1 MKKAQGGVNAA
12 ILVAVIAGL
21 IILYIL
27 FLPAKEREALLE
39 NKTVTK
45 SGTNGKAD
53 ANALLTV
60 FPNRLEE
67 TAEVDD
73 KDIPNIFLFETT
85 NAKELEGINPFIARK
100 GWFDE
105 KTKTAA
111 FTLNNLETTDN
122 VILSFKAKKHDGIL
136 TIKLNGEVVFENNIE
151 QETAAPI
158 NLKKELLAEDN
169 TLDFSVSSV
178 GLKFWKTN
186 EYSFEDVKII
196 GDITDRSKQ
205 ESRNIFTLT
214 SKDLANIEEADL
226 RFVPY
231 CSNVADVGT
240 LDIDINGR
248 NIFSAVP
255 VCDDAYKQPIP
266 IGMLDA
272 GENKIIFKTSR
283 GSYSVEQT
291 KIEFKEREVEKKVYY
306 FEINQ
311 SQIDDIESRD
321 KDAILRMEFVDD
333 EENKMADI
341 NINDHF
347 ITLDEDERVFT
358 KNVNDFIEEG
368 NNFIEIRPRTR
379 LDIVEL
385 SIRLEDR

>member
-1 MKKAQGGVNAA
+1 MKKSQGGLNAA

-27 FLPAKEREALLE
+27 FLPETEREALLE
-39 NKTVTK
+39 NKTVKK
-45 SGTNGKAD
+45 STEEKED
-53 ANALLTV
+53 KDILLKV

-67 TAEVDD
+67 EENIQD

-85 NAKELEGINPFIARK
+85 NAKVLESINPFIARK

-105 KTKTAA
+105 KIKTAA

-122 VILSFKAKKHDGIL
+122 VILSFKAKKHDGTL
-136 TIKLNGEVVFENNIE
+136 TITLNGAVVFENEIE
-151 QETAAPI
+151 QETVAPI
-158 NLKKELLAEDN
+158 SLRKELLKADN

-186 EYSFEDVKII
+186 EYSLEDVKII

-214 SKDLANIEEADL
+214 SKELAGIDEADL

-231 CSNVADVGT
+231 CNSVADVGT

-255 VCDDAYKQPIP
+255 ICDDAYKQPIP

-272 GENKIIFKTSR
+272 GENKIIFKTGK
-283 GSYSVEQT
+283 GSYSVEQV
-291 KIEFKEREVEKKVYY
+291 KIEFKEKEAENKLYY
-306 FEINQ
+306 FEVNQ
-311 SQIDDIESRD
+311 SQIDEIDDGD
-321 KDAILRMEFVDD
+321 KDAILRLEFVDD
-333 EENKMADI
+333 KENKMADI
-341 NINDHF
+341 NMNDHF
-347 ITLDEDERVFT
+347 ITLDDDERVFT

-368 NNFIEIRPRTR
+368 NNFVEIRPRTR

-385 SIRLEDR
+385 SVRLEDT

>member
-27 FLPAKEREALLE
+27 FLPAEERESLLE
-39 NKTVTK
+39 NKTVKKT
-45 SGTNGKAD
+45 SSDDEEEEG
-53 ANALLTV
+53 LLLSV

-67 TAEVDD
+67 SSEVED

-85 NAKELEGINPFIARK
+85 NAKELESINPFIVRK

-105 KTKTAA
+105 KTKIET
-111 FTLNNLETTDN
+111 FSMNSLETTDN
-122 VILSFKAKKHDGIL
+122 VILSFKAKKHDGTL

-151 QETAAPI
+151 QETVAPI
-158 NLKKELLAEDN
+158 SLKKDLLKEDN
-169 TLDFSVSSV
+169 TLDFAVSSV
-178 GLKFWKTN
+178 GLRFWKTN
-186 EYSFEDVKII
+186 EYSLEDIKII

-214 SKDLANIEEADL
+214 SKDLANIEEANL

-231 CSNVADVGT
+231 CKSVAEVGT
-240 LDIDINGR
+240 LDITLNDR
-248 NIFSAVP
+248 NLFSAVP
-255 VCDDAYKQPIP
+255 VCDDSYKQSIP
-266 IGMLDA
+266 IGLLDA
-272 GENKIIFKTSR
+272 GENKIIFKTAR
-283 GSYSVEQT
+283 GSYSVEQI
-291 KIEFKEREVEKKVYY
+291 KIEFDEKEVEKKVYF
-306 FEINQ
+306 FETNQ
-311 SQIDDIESRD
+311 SEIDDIEDGD
-321 KDAILRMEFVDD
+321 KDAILRLEFVDD
-333 EENKMADI
+333 EENKRADI

-347 ITLDEDERVFT
+347 ITLDDDERVFT
-358 KNVNDFIEEG
+358 RNINDIIEEG

-385 SIRLEDR
+385 SIKLEDT